1 MQRINK
7 HGKVVIVMKLHIIVN
22 IIIIII
28 IITIITVERMML
40 RDFCTNFTPVNEATN
55 QEGFALFVRTKN
67 FRVETN

>member
-1 MQRINK
+1 
-7 HGKVVIVMKLHIIVN
+7 MKLHIIVN

-28 IITIITVERMML
+28 VIIIIIIVERMML
-40 RDFCTNFTPVNEATN
+40 RDFCTNFTVVNEATN